1 MTSFSIASCGTD
13 IGKTF
18 VTCALVEALLAKNK
32 HVQALKP
39 VISGMHE
46 MPLEVTDSGRLL
58 QALGRDVSHD
68 TIADISPW
76 QFQAPLAPSIA
87 ARQENKQFQTKE
99 VLHWCHTRIAEQPG
113 AITFIE
119 GAGGVMAPLNDT
131 HTMRDLY
138 AALNLPVIL
147 VVGCYL
153 GSISHALTALEAL
166 RQTKIACVIVSDKGD
181 SSVGLAATY
190 DELARFIP
198 KPIPLYAVPYVRK
211 GKSASVAEIAT
222 YLESLC

>member
-18 VTCALVEALLAKNK
+18 IACALTEALRTKGRT
-32 HVQALKP
+32 VQALKP
-39 VISGMHE
+39 VISGMQHV
-46 MPLEVTDSGRLL
+46 PLEITDSGRLL
-58 QALGRDVSHD
+58 HALGREV
-68 TIADISPW
+68 TEETVRDISPW

-87 ARQENKQFQTKE
+87 ARQENKPFATID
-99 VLHWCHTRIAEQPG
+99 VLHWCHTRIAEAPD
-113 AITFIE
+113 AITFVE

-166 RQTKIACVIVSDKGD
+166 RPLRIACVIVSDKGD
-181 SSVGLAATY
+181 SSVGLATTY
-190 DELARFIP
+190 DELARFVP
-198 KPIPLYAVPYVRK
+198 KNTAMYAVPYVRK
-211 GKSASVAEIAT
+211 GKTAHADEIVT

>member
-18 VTCALVEALLAKNK
+18 IACALIEELRTRGKQ
-32 HVQALKP
+32 VQALKP
-39 VISGMHE
+39 VISGMQGV
-46 MPLEVTDSGRLL
+46 PLEVTDSGRLL
-58 QALGRDVSHD
+58 QALGRDVLPE
-68 TIADISPW
+68 TITDISPW
-76 QFQAPLAPSIA
+76 QFAQPVAPSIA
-87 ARQENKQFQTKE
+87 ARQENRQFTTKE
-99 VLHWCHTRIAEQPG
+99 VLHWCNSQIAEQQD
-113 AITFIE
+113 AITLIE

-166 RQTKIACVIVSDKGD
+166 RQVKIACVIVTDKGD

-190 DELARFIP
+190 DELARFVP
-198 KPIPLYAVPYVRK
+198 SNVPLYAVPYVRK
-211 GKSASVAEIAT
+211 GKSASMAEIAT